1 MTYDRNTNVGNWRD
15 GRENGFRGDGKESM
29 QQTAGGVVAEMEERV
44 VEERR
49 GRNKEEER
57 SKAQV

>member
-15 GRENGFRGDGKESM
+15 GRENGFRGDGKECM

-49 GRNKEEER
+49 GRNKEEE
-57 SKAQV
+57 